1 MRKVNMLDLYCI
13 ILAIMLLVAIV
24 GFIVFIG
31 FTICEM
37 VIDIKRYK

>member
-1 MRKVNMLDLYCI
+1 MIDVYYV
-13 ILAIMLLVAIV
+13 ILAILIMAGVI

-31 FTICEM
+31 LTICEM